1 MFWPTCVCPTSL
13 MAARGAGPTAGAL
26 TGISPRMAGWCSIL
40 ALPGM
45 LTTWMLHQ
53 PAILG
58 DIPVNAPAVGPAP
71 LAAISDVGQTQVG
84 QNISLYAE
92 GNNNSNDLTYSWKFG
107 DGATASGASV
117 NHVYAAAGSY
127 TLTLTV
133 SSPRGSR
140 HISKLINVV
149 TKPTNY
155 ANPYA
160 GDAGDGSPPRN
171 PAVILPTP
179 EGTQASITTTPTPT
193 SLGTSA
199 STEATGLPIGAIVFA
214 LAALLLVGVIALLVR
229 SRRRV

>member
-1 MFWPTCVCPTSL
+1 MVIPIRS
-13 MAARGAGPTAGAL
+13 AAGHHPAHEHLRQRKLTKGRGARPG
-26 TGISPRMAGWCSIL
+26 L

-58 DIPVNAPAVGPAP
+58 DIAVNAPAVGSAP
-71 LAAISDVGQTQVG
+71 VAAISDIGQTQVG
-84 QNISLYAE
+84 QTISLYAE
-92 GNNNSNDLTYSWKFG
+92 VNDSSNDLTYSWKFG

-140 HISKLINVV
+140 RISKLINVV

-160 GDAGDGSPPRN
+160 GNAGDGNPPRN

-179 EGTQASITTTPTPT
+179 ESNQASTTITTTTPTSP
-193 SLGTSA
+193 GTST
-199 STEATGLPIGAIVFA
+199 STEATSLPIGAIVFA
-214 LAALLLVGVIALLVR
+214 LAALLLVGLIALLVR

>member
-1 MFWPTCVCPTSL
+1 MNTFASGNSPK
-13 MAARGAGPTAGAL
+13 AEAL
-26 TGISPRMAGWCSIL
+26 VLAL

-58 DIPVNAPAVGPAP
+58 DIAVNAPAVGPAP
-71 LAAISDVGQTQVG
+71 LAAISDIGQTQVG
-84 QNISLYAE
+84 QNVSLYAAV
-92 GNNNSNDLTYSWKFG
+92 NNNSNDLTYSWKLG

-117 NHVYAAAGSY
+117 NHVYAATGSY

-140 HISKLINVV
+140 RISKLINVV

-160 GDAGDGSPPRN
+160 GYAGDGSPPRN
-171 PAVILPTP
+171 PAVTLPTP
-179 EGTQASITTTPTPT
+179 EGNQASITTTPTPT
-193 SLGTSA
+193 SPGTST

-214 LAALLLVGVIALLVR
+214 LAALLLVGLIALLVR